1 MKKLLKGILTSA
13 VLLSVTACGGPSV
26 PELKEESLT
35 LEYGQDPYDLQLVD
49 LLENYDE
56 IKDKYPFSIALF
68 DAKDQEIKEES
79 ITEDQLLQVG
89 EYTLKINYAEDT
101 EPLQLPVTIKDTV
114 APEFKDFKEKASV
127 DYGYDKDLA
136 KLFSAEDLAE
146 VTIRIDGKV
155 DTDKAGD
162 YKVKVIAE
170 DANGN
175 KTEKECTITV
185 KEKPKASGSSSSNN
199 TAAPSGSSHSGNTS
213 AGKPS
218 ANSSGSSSGSGN
230 TSSGSS
236 SGSGS
241 SSTGTSGNNQQSC
254 TIHPNSLMGNTNTK
268 FPHNDAGYSE
278 AWEWANKVW
287 NDTNSEWYKY
297 SAFEVGSIFDTCG
310 NHWYTVNFY

>member
-1 MKKLLKGILTSA
+1 MKKLLKGIFTSA
-13 VLLSVTACGGPSV
+13 VLLSVTACGGAAT

-56 IKDKYPFSIALF
+56 IKDEYPFSIALY
-68 DAKDQEIKEES
+68 DAKDQEIKEDL
-79 ITEDQLLQVG
+79 ITEDVLLQVG

-101 EPLQLPVTIKDTV
+101 EPLQLPVTIKDTI
-114 APEFKDFKEKASV
+114 APEFKDFKEKVSV
-127 DYGYDKDLA
+127 DYGDDKDLT

-155 DTDKAGD
+155 DTDKVGD

-236 SGSGS
+236 SGSGN
-241 SSTGTSGNNQQSC
+241 SSTGTSGNNQQAC
-254 TIHPNSLMGNTNTK
+254 VVPDGQIGNSGKVFATRE
-268 FPHNDAGYSE
+268 E
-278 AWEWANKVW
+278 AHEWGAAYQLEHSDELSRYWVG
-287 NDTNSEWYKY
+287 
-297 SAFEVGSIFDTCG
+297 EVFDTCNNIKG
-310 NHWYTVNFY
+310 YTVGFGYWKN

>member
-1 MKKLLKGILTSA
+1 M
-13 VLLSVTACGGPSV
+13 
-26 PELKEESLT
+26 T
-35 LEYGQDPYDLQLVD
+35 LEYGQNPYIDIQLES
-49 LLENYDE
+49 LLENYDDVKE
-56 IKDKYPFSIALF
+56 QYQFSLSLF
-68 DAKDQEIKEES
+68 NADEEEIKEDR
-79 ITEDQLLQVG
+79 ITEDALLQVG
-89 EYTLKINYAEDT
+89 EYMLLINYAEDT
-101 EPLQLPVTIKDTV
+101 EPLQLPVTIKDTI
-114 APEFKDFKEKASV
+114 APEFKDFKEKVSV

-155 DTDKAGD
+155 DTDKVGD

-236 SGSGS
+236 SGSGN
-241 SSTGTSGNNQQSC
+241 SSTGTSGNNQQAC
-254 TIHPNSLMGNTNTK
+254 VVPDGQIGNSGKVFATRE
-268 FPHNDAGYSE
+268 E
-278 AWEWANKVW
+278 AHEWGAAYQLEHSDELSRYWVG
-287 NDTNSEWYKY
+287 
-297 SAFEVGSIFDTCG
+297 EVFDTCNNIKG
-310 NHWYTVNFY
+310 YTVGFGYWKN